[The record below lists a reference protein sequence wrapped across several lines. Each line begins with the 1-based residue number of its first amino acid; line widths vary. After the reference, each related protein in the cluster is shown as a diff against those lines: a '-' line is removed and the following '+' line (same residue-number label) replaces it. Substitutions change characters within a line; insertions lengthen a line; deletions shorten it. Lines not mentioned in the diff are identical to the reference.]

1 MRETKQPER
10 TKEFPI
16 VKSGIFPTL
25 VALILVMLA
34 CSYLI
39 VRHWPHPASGV
50 APGSAQ
56 PLQSPGGGDLAPLH
70 LLAGYSV
77 IYEQSQGIS
86 LLSTPNGVSH
96 TLKTPGYIY
105 NRAVT
110 PIVTAAHELIYSG
123 DGVWIT
129 SLASSHPRRLATLPS
144 DHVITSLALSTDG
157 TTIAWSSAPK
167 TGNGSVV
174 IYSGPL
180 ASPGRIIQV
189 YQHSAAQ
196 CPCFRVFS
204 FLHSHSLLLT
214 NDRGDH
220 RQVQYGLWRFDLPEN
235 AGGSVAQPQPL
246 LPSDIQQ
253 GPLLFSPQTNTLLY
267 SSYEGFVPMPD
278 SGVPADIT
286 SLNYANSLL
295 VASMDQGQGNLA
307 GRRVILPEQQALS
320 GPAAYRWVAT
330 PQLSPDGRTLAYAE
344 FSSGDRLPFAR
355 HYALYSASPDDAGKE
370 NPQLLAT
377 ASAQYVELGPWLT
390 AHILTFYANNA
401 LYALDMQHGAL
412 TTLAQ
417 TGAYARIISVVE

>member
-10 TKEFPI
+10 TKKLPIVRSGVFPI
-16 VKSGIFPTL
+16 L

-34 CSYLI
+34 SSYLI
-39 VRHWPHPASGV
+39 VRHWPQPTSSV
-50 APGSAQ
+50 ATGSAQ
-56 PLQSPGGGDLAPLH
+56 PLQRPGGGSLAPLH
-70 LLAGYSV
+70 LPANYSV

-86 LLSTPNGVSH
+86 LLSPPNSASR
-96 TLKTPGYIY
+96 TLQTPGYIY

-110 PIVTAAHELIYSG
+110 PIVTSAHELIYSG

-129 SLASSHPRRLATLPS
+129 SLASDHPRRLATLPS
-144 DHVITSLALSTDG
+144 GQVITSLALSADG

-167 TGNGSVV
+167 TGNGNVV

-180 ASPGRIIQV
+180 ASPDRIVQV
-189 YQHSAAQ
+189 YQHSATQ

-204 FLHSHSLLLT
+204 FLQSHSLLLT

-220 RQVQYGLWRFDLPEN
+220 RQAQYGLWRFDLPEN
-235 AGGSVAQPQPL
+235 AGSPAAQPQSL
-246 LPSDIQQ
+246 LPSDVQQ

-295 VASMDQGQGNLA
+295 VASMNQGKSDLGGQ
-307 GRRVILPEQQALS
+307 RVILPEQQALS
-320 GPAAYRWVAT
+320 GPTSYRWVAT

-355 HYALYSASPDDAGKE
+355 HYALYSASLDSAGKE
-370 NPQLLAT
+370 NPRLLAT
-377 ASAQYVELGPWLT
+377 ANAQYVELGPWLT
-390 AHILTFYANNA
+390 AHILTFYADNA
-401 LYALDMQHGAL
+401 LYALDTQHGAL